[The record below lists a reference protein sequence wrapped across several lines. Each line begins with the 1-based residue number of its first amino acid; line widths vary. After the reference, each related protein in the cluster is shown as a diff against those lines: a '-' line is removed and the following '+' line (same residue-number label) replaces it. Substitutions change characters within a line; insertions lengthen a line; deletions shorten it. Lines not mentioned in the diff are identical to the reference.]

1 MANLRQKIP
10 SIIRKDPVTATIL
23 SKLTATEIRTPV
35 PSTVGM
41 LNIPTISASTH
52 DKIKNNEDILK
63 LFPDVE
69 ICIQILVSS
78 IISPNDMTL
87 SKINLEAPSLKLPP
101 AIKSS
106 IMEAIESHI
115 VKNYDYVNKLPQI
128 LRETLFT
135 KGAYIEAVIPEASL
149 DDIISQTDKEPGPGL
164 TIEEYYAGKTPIKGY
179 LGGNNL
185 NITIES
191 NVITKIPYEPNKQ
204 SVLSFSEE
212 DLGVV
217 ITDNYQDIRMYGKTM
232 DNVHKEVNKKLSTE
246 TGSFMH
252 AHINNQELDTFFRDV
267 NTFTQQEYVEIK
279 EPSDATRKS
288 IGSPLIFKMPV
299 EAVIPVHVI
308 NDPSKHLG
316 YFMIVNEHGIPL
328 TNFSSSFTKIWSDT
342 DTITTQSSFIQ
353 KTKNAM
359 YGVGGGD
366 TKLENLE
373 ELYGSL
379 VDSII
384 RKKLESGMY
393 GELADIKENADI
405 YRVMFFRALKAQRTK
420 LVFIPAELVTYYAF
434 EYRENGTG
442 KSLMEKNAVLYSL
455 RAILLYART
464 MAAIKN
470 TTNMTEISVNLDEHD
485 TDPERTRE
493 MVISEVLKSRQNM
506 LPIGNGRLMLKA
518 EELADWTHKAGMRFK
533 FQHPGLPEMDISSST
548 DNLNVSQPDDEL
560 ERTIREY
567 IFNTYGLTPE
577 IVESGIDSDFA
588 TTVMS
593 KNILTAKRI
602 TRLQEMFND
611 MLTKNIRK
619 ILRNDITLAETIEN
633 IINNNKG
640 EIAKFVKKTSDGDIT
655 SIPKKELNT
664 YITNIFINETMFF
677 LPAPQAT
684 NAAQSKEALESF
696 EEMANKVCEIFFN
709 AEILPEDLYGVI
721 GTKMETF
728 KNMFKAS
735 LVMNYIQENNYLP
748 KITDF
753 LSTDDAGKPIF
764 EPLEHYEAFANRIEE
779 AATKFLKNRTKG
791 KRKLEPKLKDV
802 IEELEKDTSEAENQE
817 APGQPEGQPGTD
829 DTQTSD
835 AGGDTKTD
843 ETPDAKAPDDDKTE
857 TKDDAKDDKDKGG
870 KGDTGD
876 FDFNFDFK
884 F

>member
-1 MANLRQKIP
+1 
-10 SIIRKDPVTATIL
+10 
-23 SKLTATEIRTPV
+23 
-35 PSTVGM
+35 
-41 LNIPTISASTH
+41 
-52 DKIKNNEDILK
+52 
-63 LFPDVE
+63 
-69 ICIQILVSS
+69 
-78 IISPNDMTL
+78 
-87 SKINLEAPSLKLPP
+87 
-101 AIKSS
+101 
-106 IMEAIESHI
+106 
-115 VKNYDYVNKLPQI
+115 
-128 LRETLFT
+128 
-135 KGAYIEAVIPEASL
+135 
-149 DDIISQTDKEPGPGL
+149 
-164 TIEEYYAGKTPIKGY
+164 
-179 LGGNNL
+179 
-185 NITIES
+185 
-191 NVITKIPYEPNKQ
+191 
-204 SVLSFSEE
+204 
-212 DLGVV
+212 
-217 ITDNYQDIRMYGKTM
+217 M

-252 AHINNQELDTFFRDV
+252 THINNQELDTFFRDV

-328 TNFSSSFTKIWSDT
+328 TDFSSSFTKVWSDT

-359 YGVGGGD
+359 LGVGGGD

-384 RKKLESGMY
+384 RKKLETGMY

-640 EIAKFVKKTSDGDIT
+640 EIAKFVKKTSDGDIS

-684 NAAQSKEALESF
+684 NASQSKEALENF

-709 AEILPEDLYGVI
+709 AEILPEDLYGII

-791 KRKLEPKLKDV
+791 KRKLEPKLKTV
-802 IEELEKDTSEAENQE
+802 IEDLEKDTSEEENQD
-817 APGQPEGQPGTD
+817 APGQPEGQPGAN
-829 DTQTSD
+829 DTQTPD
-835 AGGDTKTD
+835 AGGNAGD
-843 ETPDAKAPDDDKTE
+843 TPDAKAPDDDKTE
-857 TKDDAKDDKDKGG
+857 AKDDAKDNKGDDDKGG
-870 KGDTGD
+870 KGGKDDNGG